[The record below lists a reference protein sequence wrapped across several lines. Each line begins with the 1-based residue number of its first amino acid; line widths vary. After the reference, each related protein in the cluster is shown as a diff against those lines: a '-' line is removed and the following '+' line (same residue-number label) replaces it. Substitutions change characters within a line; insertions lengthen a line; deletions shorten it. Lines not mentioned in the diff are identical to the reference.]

1 MRPNWCPA
9 VLAFLTFTVSVVPG
23 FAADGAADKETS
35 SAEPKPTRKHETEF
49 PNAATVRLSKEQQKI
64 GGLSIEVLA
73 ASTFQPEIAA
83 YGKVVDIQPL
93 LALHV
98 RYRAAGTE
106 VEIAIAAVEL
116 AQKNRNRL
124 ATLHREGIV
133 ASRDLAQAEAQY
145 QADRARLEAA
155 RRQMGEIRHE
165 ARQAWGGA
173 LTGIAFDG
181 ASHLFQDFLSRN
193 RVLVLIALP
202 SGLSLPPDVHSLFV
216 ARENDRS
223 SARRAEL
230 ISPAPGTDDLVQ
242 GETYF
247 FHASS
252 VRLRAGM
259 RVNAWLPASE
269 EPIRGVAIPPSA
281 IVWHTGKPWVY
292 RQSDERTFIR
302 TEIAA
307 YREQSDLW
315 FVDRGFAAG
324 DRIVVTG
331 GQLLLSEEFRG
342 DIPSEDEGED
352 DD

>member
-1 MRPNWCPA
+1 M
-9 VLAFLTFTVSVVPG
+9 AFLTLTVSVVSG
-23 FAADGAADKETS
+23 FAADRNPS
-35 SAEPKPTRKHETEF
+35 STEPEPIRKHETEF
-49 PNAATVRLSKEQQKI
+49 PSAAAVHLTKEQQEAGGI
-64 GGLSIEVLA
+64 GIEVLA
-73 ASTFQPEIAA
+73 ALTLQPEIAA

-93 LALHV
+93 LALHA
-98 RYRAAGTE
+98 RYRSAGTE
-106 VEIAIAAVEL
+106 VEIASAAVEL

-155 RRQMGEIRHE
+155 RRLMGEIRHE
-165 ARQAWGGA
+165 ARQAWGNA

-181 ASHLFQDFLSRN
+181 ESHLFQEFLSRD
-193 RVLVLIALP
+193 RVLVLIGLP
-202 SGLSLPPDVHSLFV
+202 SGLSLPPAVHSLFI

-230 ISPAPGTDDLVQ
+230 ISPAPRTDDLVQ

-247 FHASS
+247 FHAPS
-252 VRLRAGM
+252 VRLRAEM
-259 RVNAWLPASE
+259 RVNAWLPASG
-269 EPIRGVAIPPSA
+269 EPVNGIAIPPA
-281 IVWHTGKPWVY
+281 AVVWHAGKPWVY

-307 YREQSDLW
+307 YREQSDFW

-324 DRIVVTG
+324 DRVVVKG